1 MDQRFHAGDSD
12 AACRNVRSD
21 RQLEAQE
28 RFGLVM
34 VTLFEILL
42 SVAIVALVVALLAT
56 SGCERV
62 VEPTFEDDPV
72 TWDPSRFPLSVTYEA
87 DFDPDDVHAGA
98 DFWNRGACP
107 LFEVI
112 GAGDHGD
119 VVIEVGDDVAQDSYG
134 GWGIRTCP
142 AGMCGIVYV
151 RQSSF
156 ETGPAIIVAHELG
169 HLLGL
174 AHDTTQ
180 NRSIMHPQAASQ
192 IGYINVTDK
201 DRAAL
206 GEMYCR

>member
-1 MDQRFHAGDSD
+1 
-12 AACRNVRSD
+12 
-21 RQLEAQE
+21 
-28 RFGLVM
+28 M

-87 DFDPDDVHAGA
+87 DFDADDVHAGA
-98 DFWNRGACP
+98 DFWNRGACT
-107 LFEVI
+107 LFEVS

-119 VVIEVGDDVAQDSYG
+119 VVIEVGEDVAQDSYG
-134 GWGIRTCP
+134 GWGIRSCP

-206 GEMYCR
+206 GERNCDAR

>member
-1 MDQRFHAGDSD
+1 
-12 AACRNVRSD
+12 
-21 RQLEAQE
+21 
-28 RFGLVM
+28 M

-87 DFDPDDVHAGA
+87 DFDADDVHAGA
-98 DFWNRGACP
+98 DFWNRGACT
-107 LFEVI
+107 LFEVS
-112 GAGDHGD
+112 GAGDDGD
-119 VVIEVGDDVAQDSYG
+119 VVIEVGEDVAQDSYG
-134 GWGIRTCP
+134 GWGIRSCP

-156 ETGPAIIVAHELG
+156 ETGPAIIV
-169 HLLGL
+169 

-206 GEMYCR
+206 GERNCDAR